1 MDELNEVTACM
12 HAASA
17 AMFMFGCVVVVFL
30 SSSLQDLTRGTCE
43 TISRQKSDVAMF
55 PAKILP
61 RVRFLVAE
69 GKGLQRHI
77 ETDRRQRI
85 QSPAKNAS
93 APSKQR
99 NKNKAAG
106 RDF

>member
-1 MDELNEVTACM
+1 M